1 MTEID
6 TNILEKSGLTQ
17 EQAEIYSFLLSN
29 GLSPAKLISKQT
41 SIGRALTYKILD
53 RLIELGLAE
62 KREGTGK
69 ITMFFPGHPSRI
81 KDLVEKEKTI
91 ANEAISM
98 LTKIMPSL
106 SSNYNLLFGKP
117 NVQFYE
123 GIEGLSLI
131 YDDILET
138 NQDISIISS
147 PAIDEGRQEVLH
159 LIKEQIEKQVAQN
172 IKTKA
177 ITPFSEG
184 QKTST
189 PISEDEKYLI
199 TRKIVPAEKLKI
211 PAQII
216 IYGNKVAIT
225 NFKETIISVLVE
237 SKYIAE
243 TFRIMFDYIWQID

>member
-91 ANEAISM
+91 ANEGIILVNIEMASLAMVFSFSTRSLI
-98 LTKIMPSL
+98 LDGWPGKNIVILPVPSL
-106 SSNYNLLFGKP
+106 FSAKPSS
-117 NVQFYE
+117 
-123 GIEGLSLI
+123 ISRSR
-131 YDDILET
+131 IL
-138 NQDISIISS
+138 
-147 PAIDEGRQEVLH
+147 
-159 LIKEQIEKQVAQN
+159 
-172 IKTKA
+172 
-177 ITPFSEG
+177 
-184 QKTST
+184 
-189 PISEDEKYLI
+189 
-199 TRKIVPAEKLKI
+199 
-211 PAQII
+211 
-216 IYGNKVAIT
+216 
-225 NFKETIISVLVE
+225 
-237 SKYIAE
+237 
-243 TFRIMFDYIWQID
+243 